1 MEHCRAILVR
11 RVRWSET
18 SLIVTWMT
26 DHFGTVQTLARG
38 ALRPKSGFAGK
49 LDIFHRAE
57 ISFSPSRRSTLH
69 TLHEVVLQGIPQAF
83 PYKRL
88 VLASYFA
95 ELAASASPTMQ
106 PAHDVWDLLHRA
118 LEHLAGVD
126 VSLRALP
133 HFECELA
140 KILGVWHEDAGI
152 APHAA
157 IAGLFGGVLP
167 RTRGEAVAAGG

>member
-26 DHFGTVQTLARG
+26 DHFGAVQTLARG
-38 ALRPKSGFAGK
+38 ALRPKSAFAGK

-57 ISFSPSRRSTLH
+57 ISFSQSQRSTLH
-69 TLHEVVLQGIPQAF
+69 TLHEVSLQGVQHPF
-83 PYKRL
+83 PYQRL
-88 VLASYFA
+88 VIAAYFA
-95 ELAASASPTMQ
+95 ELAASASPAMQ

-118 LEHLAGVD
+118 LDHLTGTD
-126 VSLRALP
+126 VSPRALP

-140 KILGVWHEDAGI
+140 KILGVWHENARI
-152 APHAA
+152 TPHAA
-157 IAGLFGGVLP
+157 IAGLCGGSLP
-167 RTRGEAVAAGG
+167 RTRAEALRVFH